1 MKTTESYVMG
11 TNELTNIMNE
21 GIDYFLGSLLTNG
34 TITREQYDEYV
45 HYRIVVGKRSMWGRF
60 WSRLTGDTSNTKD
73 LIFVVKPISIPLT
86 ETENAYV

>member
-45 HYRIVVGKRSMWGRF
+45 QYRIVVGKRSMWGRF
-60 WSRLTGDTSNTKD
+60 WSRLTGDISDTKD
-73 LIFVVKPISIPLT
+73 LIFVVKPISIPPK
-86 ETENAYV
+86 ETENTDA